1 MKFFIRYFLLCLIAF
16 CSTSA
21 LALVDLTCLK
31 YEPAMVTLIGVLQ
44 SKVYPGPPNY
54 LSIADGDEPET
65 GYYLQLKPPICTVAK
80 QESWMLGHERILEV
94 QLAVS
99 KLQLNQIVTNVGH
112 VITVK
117 GTLFEAFDGHH
128 HTPVLM
134 DVQTFDGTAKPEKAL
149 APAAKPSPQA
159 KSVAESKKKQPVK
172 SARSAKSSKVSK
184 KSKASKQKKSKNE
197 LKYFK

>member
-117 GTLFEAFDGHH
+117 GTLFESFDGHH

-134 DVQTFDGTAKPEKAL
+134 DVQTFDGTAKPKKAL
-149 APAAKPSPQA
+149 APAAKP
-159 KSVAESKKKQPVK
+159 VAESKKKEV
-172 SARSAKSSKVSK
+172 AKPIKNAKTTKASK
-184 KSKASKQKKSKNE
+184 KSKVTKQKKAQK
-197 LKYFK
+197 

>member
-1 MKFFIRYFLLCLIAF
+1 MKFFIRYLLLCLMAF

-31 YEPAMVTLIGVLQ
+31 YEPATVTLIGVLQ
-44 SKVYPGPPNY
+44 TKVYPGPPNFI
-54 LSIADGDEPET
+54 SIADGDEPET

-80 QESWMLGHERILEV
+80 PESWMLAHARILEV
-94 QLAVS
+94 QLAFS
-99 KLQLNQIVTNVGH
+99 KLQLNQMAANVGH

-117 GTLFEAFDGHH
+117 GTLFESFDGHH

-134 DVQTFDGTAKPEKAL
+134 DVQTFEGTAKPEKAL

-159 KSVAESKKKQPVK
+159 KSVVESKKKEV
-172 SARSAKSSKVSK
+172 AKPIKNAKTTKASK
-184 KSKASKQKKSKNE
+184 KSKVTKQKKAQK
-197 LKYFK
+197 